1 MSMYCR
7 GGVHS
12 NTLRQAPE
20 VYSNPHH
27 VRASL
32 RRSTSCTEILPAPS
46 AISNMHPDFYSNDV
60 RLLGIMNRRIT
71 TKYLHDAT
79 SSPEMAE
86 LARVTQ
92 AAFEAHDFVTAYR
105 SITRLLLTH
114 RGIEVSEGT
123 ELATSL
129 DFKLDRRLMAPGDP
143 LNITLEPILQ
153 LETPL
158 QARYSASFTLRDK
171 SGHMEEVLPSVV
183 VIDLIR
189 FRVPVDTSSLTPGRH
204 LIAYKLQGADGRA
217 LVECTRDFVVDTR
230 ARSRLD
236 ELENRFREVQ
246 KLEANGRS
254 IAITSALET
263 IEFVLLQMRRSLE
276 SYLASMNHQS
286 FPMTVKL
293 RGVDMA
299 RYDNDPFDADRDL
312 PLVESLLG
320 DLEAKRDPFAARSGD
335 MRLAFRSA
343 IDGELQSYRIF
354 LPDGWQSRGAL
365 PVVVALHG
373 ATGDENTYFDRYL
386 EVKTG
391 QNTFKKLGQERG
403 FLLAAPNGRGPF
415 GMYAGNSERDV
426 LEMLDRV
433 ESLFPTDRAAIFLTG
448 HSMGGMGTWNLG
460 FRFADRFAALAP
472 VAGRPP
478 DSAVAL
484 LDKSPE
490 KPVFFAVGLNDV
502 IVTPA
507 KTHAWAEIA
516 RQHLKHFEYREYP
529 KDDHFSIGLSSM
541 PAIFEF
547 FARSTRKQ

>member
-1 MSMYCR
+1 M
-7 GGVHS
+7 
-12 NTLRQAPE
+12 Q
-20 VYSNPHH
+20 
-27 VRASL
+27 
-32 RRSTSCTEILPAPS
+32 
-46 AISNMHPDFYSNDV
+46 PDFHSNDV

-71 TKYLHDAT
+71 TRYLHDA
-79 SSPEMAE
+79 SSPPEMAE
-86 LARVTQ
+86 LARATQ
-92 AAFEAHDFVTAYR
+92 AAFEVHDFTSAYR
-105 SITRLLLTH
+105 SITRLLLKH
-114 RGIEVSEGT
+114 RGIEINEGT

-129 DFKLDRRLMAPGDP
+129 DFKLDRRLLGPGDS
-143 LNITLEPILQ
+143 LTITLEPILQ
-153 LETPL
+153 LEKPL
-158 QARYSASFTLRDK
+158 QAKFTAKFTLRDK
-171 SGHMEEVLPSVV
+171 AGHLEEALPSVV
-183 VIDLIR
+183 VSELR
-189 FRVPVDTSSLTPGRH
+189 SYRVPVDTSALTPGRY

-217 LVECTRDFVVDTR
+217 LVECTRDFVVDAR
-230 ARSRLD
+230 ARSRLG
-236 ELENRFREVQ
+236 ELEKRFGEVR
-246 KLEANGRS
+246 KLEVTGRP
-254 IAITSALET
+254 IAVTSALET
-263 IEFVLLQMRRSLE
+263 IEFVLVQMRRSLE

-312 PLVESLLG
+312 PLVESLLE
-320 DLEAKRDPFAARSGD
+320 DLKANRDPFAARSGD

-343 IDGELQSYRIF
+343 IDGELQPYRIF
-354 LPDGWQSRGAL
+354 LPDAWQSRGNL

-403 FLLAAPNGRGPF
+403 FLLASPNGRGPF

-433 ESLFPTDRAAIFLTG
+433 EALFPTDRNAIFLTG

-460 FRFADRFAALAP
+460 FQHADRFAALAP

-484 LDKSPE
+484 LEKSPG

-516 RQHLKHFEYREYP
+516 RQRLKHFEFREYP

-541 PAIFEF
+541 PEIFEF
-547 FARSTRKQ
+547 FAKSVRKE

>member
-1 MSMYCR
+1 
-7 GGVHS
+7 
-12 NTLRQAPE
+12 
-20 VYSNPHH
+20 
-27 VRASL
+27 
-32 RRSTSCTEILPAPS
+32 
-46 AISNMHPDFYSNDV
+46 MHPDFFSNDV

-71 TKYLHDAT
+71 SRYLQDA
-79 SSPEMAE
+79 SSPQEMVE

-92 AAFEAHDFVTAYR
+92 AAFEAHDFTSAYR
-105 SITRLLLTH
+105 SMTRLLLKH
-114 RGIEVSEGT
+114 RGIEIGEGT
-123 ELATSL
+123 DLATSL
-129 DFKLDRRLMAPGDP
+129 DFKLDRRLLGPGDP
-143 LNITLEPILQ
+143 LTITLEPILQ

-158 QARYSASFTLRDK
+158 QAKYTASFTLRDK
-171 SGHMEEVLPSVV
+171 AGRMEEALPSVV
-183 VIDLIR
+183 VGELR
-189 FRVPVDTSSLTPGRH
+189 SYRVPVDTSSLTPGRH

-217 LVECTRDFVVDTR
+217 LVECTRDFVVDAQ
-230 ARSRLD
+230 ARSQLD
-236 ELENRFREVQ
+236 ELEKRFREFQ
-246 KLEANGRS
+246 KLEATDR
-254 IAITSALET
+254 AISVTSALET

-276 SYLASMNHQS
+276 SYHASMNHQS

-312 PLVESLLG
+312 PLVDSLLE

-343 IDGELQSYRIF
+343 IDAELQPYRIF
-354 LPDGWQSRGAL
+354 LPEGWQSRGAL

-415 GMYAGNSERDV
+415 GMYAGDSERDV

-433 ESLFPTDRAAIFLTG
+433 ESLFPTDSRAIFLTG

-460 FRFADRFAALAP
+460 FQHADRFAALAP

-478 DSAVAL
+478 DSAVEL
-484 LDKSPE
+484 LGKSPE

-516 RQHLKHFEYREYP
+516 RRHLKQFEYREYP

-547 FARSTRKQ
+547 FARQKERLTTHERRA

>member
-1 MSMYCR
+1 M
-7 GGVHS
+7 V
-12 NTLRQAPE
+12 
-20 VYSNPHH
+20 
-27 VRASL
+27 
-32 RRSTSCTEILPAPS
+32 
-46 AISNMHPDFYSNDV
+46 
-60 RLLGIMNRRIT
+60 
-71 TKYLHDAT
+71 
-79 SSPEMAE
+79 E
-86 LARVTQ
+86 LARATQ
-92 AAFEAHDFVTAYR
+92 AAFEAHDFVSAYR
-105 SITRLLLTH
+105 SMTRLLLKH
-114 RGIEVSEGT
+114 RGIEIGEGT

-129 DFKLDRRLMAPGDP
+129 DFKLDRRLLGPGDS
-143 LNITLEPILQ
+143 LNITLEPTLQ
-153 LETPL
+153 LDTPL
-158 QARYSASFTLRDK
+158 QTKYTASFTLRDK
-171 SGHMEEVLPSVV
+171 AGRVEEALPSVV
-183 VIDLIR
+183 IGELR
-189 FRVPVDTSSLTPGRH
+189 SYRVPVDTSTLTPGRH
-204 LIAYKLQGADGRA
+204 FIVYKLQGADGRA
-217 LVECTRDFVVDTR
+217 LVECSRDFMVDAQ

-236 ELENRFREVQ
+236 ELANRFREVHQ
-246 KLEANGRS
+246 LGVTRRP
-254 IAITSALET
+254 IAVTSALET
-263 IEFVLLQMRRSLE
+263 IEFVLVQMRRSLE

-312 PLVESLLG
+312 PLVEALLA
-320 DLEAKRDPFAARSGD
+320 DLEARRDPFAGRSGD

-343 IDGELQSYRIF
+343 IDGELQPYRIF
-354 LPDGWQSRGAL
+354 LPEGWQSRGAL

-386 EVKTG
+386 EMKTG
-391 QNTFKKLGQERG
+391 QNTFKKLGRECG

-433 ESLFPTDRAAIFLTG
+433 EALFPTDARAIFLTG

-460 FRFADRFAALAP
+460 FQHADRFAALAP

-478 DSAVAL
+478 DSAVTL
-484 LDKSPE
+484 LEKSLE

-516 RQHLKHFEYREYP
+516 RKHLKHFEYREYP

-547 FARSTRKQ
+547 FAKQRAVRK